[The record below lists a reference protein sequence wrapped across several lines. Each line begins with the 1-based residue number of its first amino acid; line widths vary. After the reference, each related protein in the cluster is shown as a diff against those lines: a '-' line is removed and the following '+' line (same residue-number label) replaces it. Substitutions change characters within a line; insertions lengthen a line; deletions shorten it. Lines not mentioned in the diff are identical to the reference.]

1 VLLQWLRTRGRV
13 TLAGNR
19 EYFDCVEYVPPARFV
34 RFGGDSM
41 TNEEEYRHEVDEQEV
56 YLLLLRHWRDEAT
69 RFGGP
74 EPITE
79 ESVAEYVKTRAYL

>member
-1 VLLQWLRTRGRV
+1 
-13 TLAGNR
+13 
-19 EYFDCVEYVPPARFV
+19 
-34 RFGGDSM
+34 M